1 MAKAE
6 KGAGAVAPR
15 IFAIYRESLNARPRL
30 TNAVVSMTIALTADI
45 SAQSMEFVRGNG
57 LHSFVWDFER
67 TRALCLTSALYNG
80 LILTNWFMFLSWL
93 FPRADLK
100 AAFAKLA
107 LSQSLLQPFVYVP
120 FFFLVHGLLLGQRL
134 HQIGTELT
142 TNYFALL
149 FRLWTLFM
157 PSRLL
162 MFIIVP
168 VKYQVLWDSVVS
180 FLWQVVLSL
189 FESKHG
195 RMLELN
201 GGGLI
206 TEAMEF
212 EGFGYLVA
220 RPEGAQFLPREP

>member
-1 MAKAE
+1 MAKVE
-6 KGAGAVAPR
+6 KGAGTAAPLVLR
-15 IFAIYRESLNARPRL
+15 VYRDSLNARPRC
-30 TNAVVSMTIALTADI
+30 TNAVVSMMIAFTADI

-57 LHSFVWDFER
+57 LHSFVWDSER

-80 LILTNWFMFLSWL
+80 LILTNWFMFMSIL
-93 FPRADLK
+93 FPRPDLK
-100 AAFAKLA
+100 AAFGKLA
-107 LSQSLLQPFVYVP
+107 LTQSLLQPFVYVP

-195 RMLELN
+195 RMLGSN
-201 GGGLI
+201 GGLI
-206 TEAMEF
+206 AEAMEF

-220 RPEGAQFLPREP
+220 RPVGVQFLPRES